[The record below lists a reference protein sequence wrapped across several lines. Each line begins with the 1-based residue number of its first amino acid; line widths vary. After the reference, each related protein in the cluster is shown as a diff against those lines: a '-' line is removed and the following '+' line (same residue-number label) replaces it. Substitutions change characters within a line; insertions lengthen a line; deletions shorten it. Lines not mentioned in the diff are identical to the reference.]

1 MQKRTIIKLIKNI
14 IEERGAFGSNEVEN
28 SMGETYSPCVNS
40 MGNLVGLAEYFDYYT
55 VEVNVY
61 DTSSSSSDSMYDYK
75 EIYANLPKDVLL
87 EILDLCEQYDVI
99 QHKTEK
105 RISN

>member
-14 IEERGAFGSNEVEN
+14 IKERGAFGSNEVEG
-28 SMGETYSPCVNS
+28 SFGETYSPCVNS
-40 MGNLVGLAEYFDYYT
+40 MDALVGLAEYFDLNE
-55 VEVNVY
+55 VSVNVY
-61 DTSSSSSDSMYDYK
+61 NTSSHSSDPIHDYK
-75 EIYANLPKDVLL
+75 VIYADLPKDVLF
-87 EILDLCEQYDVI
+87 EIMLLCEQYDVI